1 MLGLLESIS
10 PAQLAWWV
18 AGAIAV
24 ILGIFALIESWDV
37 LRDWLSRRRTGQ
49 EHDSGTFRVKEDQ
62 AVRKHHYRR
71 QEPGF
76 HSLQSRGLGD
86 PPVRT
91 AGQWS
96 PTDEAGTRAESEH
109 RDGRASHDTE

>member
-1 MLGLLESIS
+1 MFGPHDTID

-18 AGAIAV
+18 AGVSAGV
-24 ILGIFALIESWDV
+24 LGLFALIEAWDAV
-37 LRDWLSRRRTGQ
+37 RGWLARRGAPA
-49 EHDSGTFRVKEDQ
+49 EYDAGSFRVDEEQ
-62 AVRKHHYRR
+62 GLRKHHYRR

-76 HSLQSRGLGD
+76 HSLRARGLGD

-96 PTDEAGTRAESEH
+96 PTDVAGTRPADPP
-109 RDGRASHDTE
+109 RRT